1 MSEKRNDGGLA
12 FPLTIKTPGGSFNPV
27 RNRVVPDGEVD
38 VHIFTGMTLRDYFA
52 AKALEGF
59 CASPHTT
66 IEWLRDHCAT
76 SCYQMADAMLKARE
90 A

>member
-1 MSEKRNDGGLA
+1 MDNEVGGSA
-12 FPLTIKTPGGSFNPV
+12 FPRYYESARGNKVQSA
-27 RNRVVPDGEVD
+27 
-38 VHIFTGMTLRDYFA
+38 GMTLRDYFA

-76 SCYQMADAMLKARE
+76 SCYQMADALLKARAE
-90 A
+90 